1 MPERTHKQ
9 GDWPKGEPWTLQHAH
24 NVGQVLRAKCT
35 VCHIKPFYKPIE
47 IKEIMGNG
55 TIDDVRRKFRCER
68 CHELILDAE
77 FFFPVG
83 EEAIQMRFRRLV
95 EIKWIRR
102 IVWRDE

>member
-9 GDWPKGEPWTLQHAH
+9 GDWPKGEPWTLQHAR
-24 NVGQVLRAKCT
+24 N
-35 VCHIKPFYKPIE
+35 VCHIKRFYKPIE

-83 EEAIQMRFRRLV
+83 EEAIKMRFRRLV